1 MFKKMTL
8 AMFLVNSLVFAEA
21 IIKPKDNSLDSNV
34 LIEKKEVVNK
44 ENILEYEKILKRL
57 QEKKDYEDKIKL
69 EKEKIIQE
77 SNSNKPK
84 ESINF
89 NVIGVIKVQNKNYA
103 YLLTK
108 DNKIL
113 KANVGMDFEGNK
125 IVSID
130 NYGVNIEND
139 SHKTYLP
146 ITTSQVNESDVIF
159 HSANPNRNNIQMPR

>member
-8 AMFLVNSLVFAEA
+8 AMFLVNSVVFAEA

-57 QEKKDYEDKIKL
+57 QEKKDYEEAIKL
-69 EKEKIIQE
+69 EKQKIQE
-77 SNSNKPK
+77 ENTKVKEIKPL
-84 ESINF
+84 NF
-89 NVIGVIKVQNKNYA
+89 NVIGIIKVQDKNYA
-103 YLLTK
+103 YLLTT

-113 KANVGMDFEGNK
+113 KVGVGMDIDGNK
-125 IVSID
+125 IISID

-139 SHKTYLP
+139 THKTFLP
-146 ITTSQVNESDVIF
+146 ITTTQLRESDVIF
-159 HSANPNRNNIQMPR
+159 HTSNPNQNMQPR

>member
-8 AMFLVNSLVFAEA
+8 AMFLVNSVVFAEA

-34 LIEKKEVVNK
+34 LIEKKEVVDK

-57 QEKKDYEDKIKL
+57 QEKKDYEEAIKL
-69 EKEKIIQE
+69 EKQKIQE
-77 SNSNKPK
+77 ENTKVKEIKPL
-84 ESINF
+84 NF

-103 YLLTK
+103 YLLTR

-113 KANVGMDFEGNK
+113 KANVGMDIEGNK

-139 SHKTYLP
+139 THKTFLP
-146 ITTSQVNESDVIF
+146 ITTTQLKESDVIF
-159 HSANPNRNNIQMPR
+159 HSANPNQNMQPR

>member
-1 MFKKMTL
+1 MKKIIL
-8 AMFLVNSLVFAEA
+8 LSLISGAFLFGNPVQNTQSDKKVEQEA
-21 IIKPKDNSLDSNV
+21 NL
-34 LIEKKEVVNK
+34 
-44 ENILEYEKILKRL
+44 LEYEKILKRL
-57 QEKKDYEDKIKL
+57 QEKKDYEEAIKL
-69 EKEKIIQE
+69 EKQKIQE
-77 SNSNKPK
+77 ENVKVKEIKPL
-84 ESINF
+84 NF

>member
-1 MFKKMTL
+1 MKKIIL
-8 AMFLVNSLVFAEA
+8 LSLISSAFLFGNPIQNTQPNKNVQSDKKVEQEA
-21 IIKPKDNSLDSNV
+21 NL
-34 LIEKKEVVNK
+34 
-44 ENILEYEKILKRL
+44 LEYEKILKRL
-57 QEKKDYEDKIKL
+57 QEKKDYEEAIKL
-69 EKEKIIQE
+69 EKQKIQE
-77 SNSNKPK
+77 ENTKVKEIKPL
-84 ESINF
+84 NF
-89 NVIGVIKVQNKNYA
+89 NVIGVIKIQNKNYA

>member
-8 AMFLVNSLVFAEA
+8 AMFLVNSVVFAEA

-84 ESINF
+84 EPINF
-89 NVIGVIKVQNKNYA
+89 NVIGVIKVQDKHYA

-108 DNKIL
+108 ENKIL
-113 KANVGMDFEGNK
+113 KANIGMNIGGHN
-125 IVSID
+125 ITSIT
-130 NYGVNIEND
+130 NYGINIEND
-139 SHKTYLP
+139 THKTFLP
-146 ITTSQVNESDVIF
+146 ITTTQLKESDVIF
-159 HSANPNRNNIQMPR
+159 HSANPNQNMQPR

>member
-1 MFKKMTL
+1 MKKIIL
-8 AMFLVNSLVFAEA
+8 LSLISGAFLFGNPIQNIDLNKNVQPNKKVEQEA
-21 IIKPKDNSLDSNV
+21 NL
-34 LIEKKEVVNK
+34 
-44 ENILEYEKILKRL
+44 LEYEKILKRL
-57 QEKKDYEDKIKL
+57 QEKKDYEEAIKL
-69 EKEKIIQE
+69 EKQKIQE
-77 SNSNKPK
+77 ENVKVKEIKPL
-84 ESINF
+84 NF

-113 KANVGMDFEGNK
+113 KANIGMDFEGNK

-139 SHKTYLP
+139 SQKTYLP

-159 HSANPNRNNIQMPR
+159 HSANPNQNMQPR

>member
-8 AMFLVNSLVFAEA
+8 AMFLVNSVVFAEA
-21 IIKPKDNSLDSNV
+21 IIKPKNNSLDSNV

-57 QEKKDYEDKIKL
+57 QEKKDYEEAIKL
-69 EKEKIIQE
+69 EKQKIQE
-77 SNSNKPK
+77 ENTKVKEIKPL
-84 ESINF
+84 NF

-103 YLLTK
+103 YLLTR

-113 KANVGMDFEGNK
+113 KANAGMDFEGNK

-130 NYGVNIEND
+130 SYGVNIEND
-139 SHKTYLP
+139 SHKIFLP
-146 ITTSQVNESDVIF
+146 ITTTQLKESDVIF
-159 HSANPNRNNIQMPR
+159 HSANPNQNMQPR

>member
-1 MFKKMTL
+1 MKKIIL
-8 AMFLVNSLVFAEA
+8 ISLISSVFLFGNPIQNTQPNKNVQSDKKVEQEA
-21 IIKPKDNSLDSNV
+21 NL
-34 LIEKKEVVNK
+34 
-44 ENILEYEKILKRL
+44 LEYEKILKRL
-57 QEKKDYEDKIKL
+57 QEKKDYEEAIKL
-69 EKEKIIQE
+69 EKQKIQE
-77 SNSNKPK
+77 ENTKVKEIKPL
-84 ESINF
+84 NF

-130 NYGVNIEND
+130 NYGINIENN

-146 ITTSQVNESDVIF
+146 ITTSQVNESDIIF
-159 HSANPNRNNIQMPR
+159 HSTSPSRNNTQVPR